1 MNQPFTMRH
10 KDAVV
15 GIFVLTAA
23 AILLTIV
30 VVLLLRKEIF
40 EERYCL
46 NTRFEMGIGL
56 NAGAPVGLSGVV
68 IGTVEDVRLNDL
80 GGVDLRMR
88 LKKSFQNRI
97 RENSL
102 ATIRRPNAVGDKM
115 INLSQGTP
123 DSKVIADGGWV
134 RSQEAAE
141 IDDALAH
148 LTRIS
153 RDLETIVGRIERGEG
168 TVGALLKDR
177 STLDSINGL
186 VAAGSRILRD
196 GDRFVGNLN
205 SISKTAD
212 SAMQQLPLIAGQ
224 VSGAVGAVQGLA
236 VRADTLVRELTKLS
250 AQMPAVIEDGN
261 DLLDQAGDIAH
272 SVKSNWLVQRNLPP
286 SPDSLLQFE
295 ARQ

>member
-1 MNQPFTMRH
+1 MRH
-10 KDAVV
+10 KEAVV
-15 GIFVLTAA
+15 GVFVLSAA
-23 AILLTIV
+23 AILLALV
-30 VVLLLRKEIF
+30 VVMMLRKEIF
-40 EERYCL
+40 EDRYCL

-56 NAGAPVGLSGVV
+56 NAGAPVGLSGVI
-68 IGTVEDVRLNDL
+68 IGTVENVQLNEL

-88 LKKSFQNRI
+88 LKKSFQDRI

-123 DSKVIADGGWV
+123 DSKVLPDGGWV

-148 LTRIS
+148 VTRIS
-153 RDLETIVGRIERGEG
+153 KDLATIIARIERGEG
-168 TVGALLKDR
+168 TAGAILKDR
-177 STLDSINGL
+177 STLDSINSL
-186 VAAGSRILRD
+186 IAAGNRILRD

-205 SISKTAD
+205 EIGRTAD
-212 SAMQQLPLIAGQ
+212 SAMQQVPVLMNQ
-224 VSGAVGAVQGLA
+224 VSGVVGAVGGLA
-236 VRADTLVRELTKLS
+236 TRADSLVAVLTGIS
-250 AQMPAVIEDGN
+250 TQMPTVIEDGN

-272 SVKSNWLVQRNLPP
+272 SVKSNWLVRRNLAP

-295 ARQ
+295 TRQ